1 MGGWKWLMVGGVVG
15 AAFPLR
21 GEDSW
26 VLGVVLKA
34 TSEYD
39 DSAERSYQELV
50 ITIPWWD
57 ADKAHNKDQGW
68 TTDSTQNIKLSE
80 RSGEDQ
86 QTHLIR

>member
-1 MGGWKWLMVGGVVG
+1 MTVGGVVG

-57 ADKAHNKDQGW
+57 EDKGW
-68 TTDSTQNIKLSE
+68 TTARTENIKLSE
-80 RSGEDQ
+80 QSGEDE
-86 QTHLIR
+86 QTHVIR